1 MEIERRVIFGYRG
14 VACRAPSGVGPR
26 LVRPIA
32 PATVRQPA
40 GNDESYALPTASGG
54 LYGKPLYGKPLEIG
68 AAETRMNAAS
78 APVDSART
86 AIK

>member
-1 MEIERRVIFGYRG
+1 M
-14 VACRAPSGVGPR
+14 SQ
-26 LVRPIA
+26 IA
-32 PATVRQPA
+32 QAAIRQPA
-40 GNDESYALPTASGG
+40 GNDESYALPTANDG
-54 LYGKPLYGKPLEIG
+54 LYEKPLEIG

>member
-1 MEIERRVIFGYRG
+1 MSGAVRRG
-14 VACRAPSGVGPR
+14 AR

-54 LYGKPLYGKPLEIG
+54 LYGKPLEIG